1 MDPTVVESA
10 FRLHKALQD
19 NNVYAVACI
28 DNTAKKIIAK
38 VIDGREPPTLPKQEF
53 PVPTEPATVEP
64 LLSDLDTLITGIYD
78 GACRITHAPV
88 DMQAIRGQ
96 CQEIF
101 QNFFG
106 EKFQQLEEQISNT
119 HTSNDESVRSLI
131 SEKIA
136 ASEAAQLNTIRPM
149 ILAAS
154 GPYREAA
161 AIRNVSGRVDRFE
174 KTVLGSYR
182 ALLMGKIGAAAQMPK
197 MLQDIQSKLA
207 VVEVLERKITALGY
221 SIDELNGKSGE
232 PKPDSD
238 DESLREM
245 VGHMKDK
252 LNAHLLSFYE
262 LKDQTLGLE
271 ERTEGLQVKTLGLAG
286 KTDFEIRE
294 LMTKTTNLEE
304 KTQLHIQRLLAKT
317 AGLETKCDQLTL
329 NAPYQNLE
337 QLGASTTSPSPKE
350 VSSPITNVAPISGS
364 ADLAS
369 LLSTMKKDIDAAT
382 KTHFDLFI
390 TSMLMQIDEIR
401 SKVDGFQEKID
412 GSHKKFDVQSGL
424 EYDGSK
430 VDDMAS
436 LHREIEELKV
446 AGEHVMT
453 EEKMLDLLN
462 HWTKKNNFLTEA
474 GISQVCNDICE
485 SHFDS
490 ALKYAISTGRVA
502 SKMAPQGPVNGI
514 NPNAAPSTPKWAEKG
529 VYEGNFGVMN

>member
-38 VIDGREPPTLPKQEF
+38 IIDGREPPTPLKQEF
-53 PVPTEPATVEP
+53 PGPAEPATVES

-88 DMQAIRGQ
+88 DMKAIRAQ

-101 QNFFG
+101 QNFFE

-136 ASEAAQLNTIRPM
+136 ASEAAQLNTVRPM
-149 ILAAS
+149 IAAAS
-154 GPYREAA
+154 
-161 AIRNVSGRVDRFE
+161 RNLSGRVDRFE

-221 SIDELNGKSGE
+221 SINELNGKTAE
-232 PKPDSD
+232 TKHDAD
-238 DESLREM
+238 HESLRDM
-245 VGHMKDK
+245 VGHVKDE

-271 ERTEGLQVKTLGLAG
+271 ERTEGLEVKTLGLAG
-286 KTDFEIRE
+286 KTDFGIQE
-294 LMTKTTNLEE
+294 LMAKTTDLEKKVFGTEE
-304 KTQLHIQRLLAKT
+304 KTQLHIQRLLAKL

-337 QLGASTTSPSPKE
+337 QLGASTTSLSPKE
-350 VSSPITNVAPISGS
+350 VPSPITNVAPISES

-390 TSMLMQIDEIR
+390 TSMQMQIDEIR
-401 SKVDGFQEKID
+401 SKVDGFQEKTD
-412 GSHKKFDVQSGL
+412 GSHKKVDVQSGL
-424 EYDGSK
+424 EYDASK
-430 VDDMAS
+430 VDEMAS
-436 LHREIEELKV
+436 LRRELEELKM
-446 AGEHVMT
+446 AGGHVMT
-453 EEKMLDLLN
+453 EEKMVVLLN
-462 HWTKKNNFLTEA
+462 HWAKKNNFLTEA

-514 NPNAAPSTPKWAEKG
+514 NPTAAPFTPKWAENG
-529 VYEGNFGVMN
+529 VYGGNFGAIN